1 MQEVRMT
8 KESMLEN
15 RASVCFFLVIL
26 LGAPLFA
33 QKLPP
38 PASVEPLDQLSA
50 SLAQMVAK
58 VAPAIVR
65 VEAVGY
71 SESNQDDDGSENHLL
86 SKSENVGSGVVFDA
100 NGYIVTN
107 AHVVKGA
114 KRVRVIL
121 DSRGAL
127 NRGLREADV
136 EEPFEAKV
144 IATFAEADIAL
155 LKIAATG
162 LQVLPLADSSK
173 IEPGQL
179 VFAVGNPEGLNNSV
193 SMGIVSAVARETGSD
208 TSPLYIQTDAAI
220 NPGSSGGALVDI
232 HGRLVGLTSFIFTE
246 GGGSEGLGFALPSG
260 VVSFIYNKLRSDGH
274 LYACDIGLNVQRVTA
289 TMARGLRLSSKV
301 GLIVSDVAPDGPAEV
316 AGIRTQDILLSIDSN
331 PVTTAAQFAMSFYG
345 KSPGDT
351 VKLKLLRES
360 RSFTV
365 AVSVRKGEE
374 DNRPDPLEQLD
385 LQQNM
390 VGQLG
395 IVAAPFDRR
404 RHAVGMRSSFGVLVA
419 GKMAD
424 SDVRSGLAVGDLI
437 RSVNGTEVQTVDDL
451 RSSLRRFSSGDAV
464 VLQVERRGRFRYLS
478 FEVD

>member
-1 MQEVRMT
+1 MI
-8 KESMLEN
+8 EN
-15 RASVCFFLVIL
+15 RASVLL
-26 LGAPLFA
+26 LGVLLFA
-33 QKLPP
+33 PHLIAQKQR
-38 PASVEPLDQLSA
+38 PAVSMDPLDHLSA

-71 SESNQDDDGSENHLL
+71 SESNQDDEGSENHLL
-86 SKSENVGSGVVFDA
+86 SKSENVGSGIVFDA
-100 NGYIVTN
+100 DGYIVTN

-114 KRVRVIL
+114 KRVEVIL
-121 DSRGAL
+121 DRTRPL
-127 NRGLREADV
+127 NYPLREPDG
-136 EEPFEAKV
+136 EESFEAKV
-144 IATFAEADIAL
+144 IATFAEADISL

-208 TSPLYIQTDAAI
+208 ISPVYIQTDAAI

-232 HGRLVGLTSFIFTE
+232 HGRLVGMTSFILTE
-246 GGGSEGLGFALPSG
+246 GGGSDGLGFALPSG
-260 VVSFIYNKLRSDGH
+260 VVSLIYNKLRSDGH

-301 GLIVSDVAPDGPAEV
+301 GLIVSDVVPAGPAEV
-316 AGIRTQDILLSIDSN
+316 AGIRTQDILLSVDGN
-331 PVTTAAQFAMSFYG
+331 PVTTAAQFVMSFYA
-345 KSPGDT
+345 KSPGDR
-351 VKLKLLRES
+351 VELKLLRES

-365 AVSVRKGEE
+365 TVSVRSGEE
-374 DNRPDPLEQLD
+374 NARDPLEQLD
-385 LQQNM
+385 LQGNM

-395 IVAAPFDRR
+395 IVAAPLDRKR
-404 RHAVGMRSSFGVLVA
+404 RAAGVRSSFGVLVA
-419 GKMAD
+419 GKMAN

-437 RSVNGTEVQTVDDL
+437 RSVNGTGVQSVDDL
-451 RSSLRRFSSGDAV
+451 QSVVRRFTSGDAV

-478 FEVD
+478 FEAD